1 MSSALFTPKLK
12 SCSAKNDLKLVS
24 LERLL
29 KLMFAYFKF
38 SQLKIQVSDNFN
50 PMENSIIQFSV
61 TDC

>member
-12 SCSAKNDLKLVS
+12 SCSAKNDLKSVS

-61 TDC
+61 IDC

>member
-12 SCSAKNDLKLVS
+12 SRSAKNDLKLVS

-29 KLMFAYFKF
+29 KLMFSHFKF

-50 PMENSIIQFSV
+50 PMENSVIQFSV

>member
-12 SCSAKNDLKLVS
+12 SCSAKNDLKSVS

-50 PMENSIIQFSV
+50 PMENSIVQFSV